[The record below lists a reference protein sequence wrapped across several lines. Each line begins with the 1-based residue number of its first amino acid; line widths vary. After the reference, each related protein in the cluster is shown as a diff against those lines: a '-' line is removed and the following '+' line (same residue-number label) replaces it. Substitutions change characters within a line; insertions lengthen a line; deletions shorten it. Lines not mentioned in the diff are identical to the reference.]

1 MKIARYTRL
10 LGALCLLLPGAGNA
24 AADWSTSGNPY
35 ATLAAPVDG
44 ATVRQNPPDFRWPF
58 IEGAVR
64 HEVQV
69 QCGTSQANVFTTR
82 RNWLVL
88 SAPLPVGDC
97 RWSVRYLTQEGSPSA
112 WSTVRRFQIL
122 TTATAVALPKPGDV
136 VPRIARLPHPR
147 SLPQGREGA
156 LWRSAVREQR
166 AAALAQI
173 LAEKASPLPA
183 EPNVIGEAFSADRKE
198 QTRGYNLT
206 RELGPHLQRLQR
218 KALTSRITS
227 DENCTLDALDLARQ
241 LAQWNPRGASGAK
254 SNDQIN
260 REFAW
265 SLALAYDLLYDRL
278 TPEERQTIAISVAT
292 RTTDMYGAYLG
303 SQRVIER
310 MPYDSHGWV
319 TMAKV
324 TAIASLM
331 AGSLPQFNPWLE
343 DSLPWYW
350 QSISPWGGEDGGFAN
365 GTAYAV
371 WDVEASLPV
380 WTILSRVTGIDWYR
394 KPWIAATGNYFAAFL
409 PPGAPSGMF
418 GDEAESRYGGVWA
431 TLAKAYAAS
440 APTSLN
446 RWYARQQFGENL
458 TQIGLLL
465 APLPP
470 DDVSSNLPE
479 GIPDSLYLPSI
490 GWAAMHSRLADRAR
504 TSIYFKASPYGSFNH
519 SHADQNSFVLYDRG
533 EPLLIDSGIY
543 DWYGSPHWKQWYTQT
558 RAHNAITF
566 DGGQGQ
572 VPFKR
577 ESVGRITTFSD
588 NGQIALVTGDA
599 TTAYGGALDRAVRSL
614 IYLRPN
620 VLLVIDT
627 LASRQPRR
635 WEWNLHALQRIEE
648 TSPGRLRIAHGGT
661 SLCASLLQSP
671 LVEFQQ
677 NSHFPIPPDTAVRKT
692 HSGSLTQW
700 HGAWISQSPSREA
713 RFVTLID
720 IGCQGDEG
728 IVSMNGNHI
737 ALASTGFHLTL
748 ARDGSVTLEGTSVP
762 RKPVDQ

>member
-1 MKIARYTRL
+1 MKITRYTRL

-24 AADWSTSGNPY
+24 AADWSAPGNPY
-35 ATLAAPVDG
+35 ATVAAPVDG
-44 ATVRQNPPDFRWPF
+44 AAMRQNPPDFRWPF

-88 SAPLPVGDC
+88 NAPLPVGDC

-122 TTATAVALPKPGDV
+122 TTATAIALPKPGDV

-166 AAALAQI
+166 AATLAQI

-183 EPNVIGEAFSADRKE
+183 EPNVIGEAFSADRNE
-198 QTRGYNLT
+198 QARGYALT

-218 KALTSRITS
+218 KALAFQITGS
-227 DENCTLDALDLARQ
+227 EACATDALTMVRGLMLWD
-241 LAQWNPRGASGAK
+241 PHGASGAK
-254 SNDQIN
+254 ANDQIN

-265 SLALAYDLLYDRL
+265 SLALAYDLLNDRL
-278 TPEERQTIAISVAT
+278 TAEERQAIAASIST
-292 RTTDMYGAYLG
+292 RTADMYNAYLG
-303 SQRVIER
+303 SQRGIER
-310 MPYDSHGWV
+310 MPYDSHGWG

-331 AGSLPQFNPWLE
+331 AGSLPQFSPWLE

-394 KPWIAATGNYFAAFL
+394 KPWIAAIGNYFAAFL
-409 PPGAPSGMF
+409 PPGTPTGMF
-418 GDEAESRYGGVWA
+418 GDEAEFRYGGVWT
-431 TLAKAYAAS
+431 TLAKAYAAN
-440 APTSLN
+440 APTPLN
-446 RWYARQQFGENL
+446 RWYARQQFGENPS
-458 TQIGLLL
+458 QFGLLL

-470 DDVSSNLPE
+470 ESVSNALPE
-479 GIPDSLYLPSI
+479 NTPNSLYLASI
-490 GWAAMHSRLADRAR
+490 GWVALHSELSDRAR
-504 TSIYFKASPYGSFNH
+504 TSIYFKSSPYGSFNH
-519 SHADQNSFVLYDRG
+519 SHADQNSFVINDKG
-533 EPLLIDSGIY
+533 EALLIDSGYY

-572 VPFKR
+572 ISFKR
-577 ESVGRITTFSD
+577 ESSGR
-588 NGQIALVTGDA
+588 VTAFNDDGHISIVSGDA
-599 TTAYGGALDRAVRSL
+599 TAAYGGTLQRAHRSL
-614 IYLRPN
+614 VYLRPN
-620 VLLVIDT
+620 KVLVIDT
-627 LASRQPRR
+627 IAAPLARH
-635 WEWNLHALQRIEE
+635 WEWNLHALQRFEE
-648 TSPGRLRIAHGGT
+648 LGEGQIRTARGASSVCI
-661 SLCASLLQSP
+661 SLLQSP
-671 LVEFQQ
+671 AVSFQQ
-677 NSHFPIPPDTAVRKT
+677 NNQFTVPPDMAVRGGPPVT
-692 HSGSLTQW
+692 PQW
-700 HGAWISQSPSREA
+700 HARWVSREKKTEA
-713 RFVTLID
+713 RFVTLLD
-720 IGCQGDEG
+720 IGCAADADSV
-728 IVSMNGNHI
+728 VSMNGNDI
-737 ALASTGFHLTL
+737 DLVSIGRRISIGKYGDLVTTSRST
-748 ARDGSVTLEGTSVP
+748 AN
-762 RKPVDQ
+762 